1 MLDEAIDRFATLVA
15 IAYGRDKVI
24 EQIENDNCSTTS
36 SQESSLGL
44 LKDWPEFNDDF
55 ELTQEE
61 RVQNANW
68 LNRSEWT
75 QCLIFGDTTPEEK
88 VVAANPIHS

>member
-1 MLDEAIDRFATLVA
+1 MLDEAIDRYATLVA

-24 EQIENDNCSTTS
+24 ELIEADDCSTTS

-61 RVQNANW
+61 RDQTDNW

-75 QCLIFGDTTPEEK
+75 QCVTFGENDTEGDGCGG
-88 VVAANPIHS
+88 NPIH